1 MRNNESKFSHL
12 KPSEITGIFLSKD
25 TEDDWGEV
33 VSYAVDTNTGK
44 LHLTILE
51 EGSASTAI
59 LSAAQLDFFEQ
70 MIKDY
75 REIIKYRRKPDV
87 RL

>member
-1 MRNNESKFSHL
+1 MSNQESKFPHL
-12 KPSEITGIFLSKD
+12 KPSEVEGIFLSKD
-25 TEDDWGEV
+25 VKDDWEDV

-44 LHLTILE
+44 LHLVTTE
-51 EGSASTAI
+51 DGNPSGAV